1 MMKPRRI
8 TKRLAAAVAVLAIAA
23 PAAFAATTSSHQTI
37 VHAQLQKSGVVV
49 VTGYDGGAPLLPT
62 R

>member
-1 MMKPRRI
+1 MKHGSLI
-8 TKRLAAAVAVLAIAA
+8 AIGVAAALLGTAA
-23 PAAFAATTSSHQTI
+23 PAAFAATTSSHQTV

-49 VTGYDGGAPLLPT
+49 VTGFDGGAPLLPT

>member
-1 MMKPRRI
+1 MKPRRI

-37 VHAQLQKSGVVV
+37 VHTQLLKSGVVV
-49 VTGYDGGAPLLPT
+49 VTGYDGGAPLQPS